1 MMTKGIESSWRERLR
16 LAIAQDGRKQ
26 AAIAW
31 QAGVA
36 PETLSRI
43 LNGANP
49 HLETVAK
56 IAHACGTTVGWLLR
70 EHGYSL
76 SAQQRRQ
83 LRDAAALIIEATT

>member
-1 MMTKGIESSWRERLR
+1 MQDWRDRLR
-16 LAIAQDGRKQ
+16 LVIEQDGRKQ

-31 QAGVA
+31 HAGVA

-43 LNGANP
+43 LNGAHP
-49 HLETVAK
+49 RLETVARV
-56 IAHACGTTVGWLLR
+56 AHACGTTVGWLLR

-83 LRDAAALIIEATT
+83 LRDAAAVIVEATT